1 MKWKSSNVLGLSLM
15 LTLVLPVPLAARSCD
30 REISALTAALNAI
43 AAEYPSG
50 SGKLSAPDIEVYARR
65 SLPLSVGRDC
75 VGEVERRFPVS
86 VQRLVDG
93 GLSFYSEADHFM
105 FGFRVGDAGKSA
117 AST

>member
-30 REISALTAALNAI
+30 CEISALTAALNAI
-43 AAEYPSG
+43 AADYASRL
-50 SGKLSAPDIEVYARR
+50 GKLSAPDIEVYARR